1 MSVDDQGMKD
11 TFLRYV
17 ESHKEKI
24 DLQTEEGEDI
34 LYDICVRHKGLPVG
48 QRNWNELAGILALG
62 KNRGGEWLRCWMKQK
77 QRDNGTLPRNPR
89 VAIPSEISNNPDTH
103 TDATKEDMQKER
115 ESLYI
120 ERQKTR
126 DVWNAFRRSLRSE
139 TRLET
144 FKELIQECADDM
156 AALPKVEYAGSR
168 DDRNA
173 EAILMLSDFHIGDQI
188 DNFYNKY
195 NSEIAMKRLSKVVE
209 DTIDYCQREKVFRLN
224 IVGLGDFL
232 NGIIHTSAR
241 LEQEENV
248 TKQVMI
254 ASEMLAKAITEL
266 QKAAPEVVYRSCVDN
281 HGRIMADIHQNIEE
295 ENFSKIID
303 FYLEARLQGTKVVIA
318 KDNLDDDIG
327 QIDLANGKKVIFV
340 HGHRDSPERIFQNMV
355 GATHMYVDYC
365 LMGHFHSPA
374 YREENGCRIITNGC
388 LCGTE
393 QYAMSR
399 RYFGKASQ
407 TLLVFDGDNLIEH
420 IIECDLK

>member
-1 MSVDDQGMKD
+1 MSDSDQKLKD
-11 TFLRYV
+11 EFLKYV
-17 ESHKEKI
+17 EDQKEEI
-24 DLQTEEGEDI
+24 DFDTDEGKDI
-34 LYDICVRHKGLPVG
+34 VYDICLRHKALPVG
-48 QRNWNELAGILALG
+48 KRNWNELAGLLALG
-62 KNRGGEWLRCWMKQK
+62 EDRGGEWLRCWMKQR
-77 QRDNGTLPRNPR
+77 QRENGALPRNPR
-89 VAIPSEISNNPDTH
+89 VAIPSEINNNPDTH

-224 IVGLGDFL
+224 IVNLGDL
-232 NGIIHTSAR
+232 INGILHLTAR
-241 LEQEENV
+241 IEQEENV

-254 ASEMLAKAITEL
+254 ASEMLAKAIVEL
-266 QKAAPEVVYRSCVDN
+266 QKAAPEIVYRSCIDN
-281 HGRIMADIHQNIEE
+281 HGRVMADFHQNIEE
-295 ENFSKIID
+295 ENFGKIID

-318 KDNLDDDIG
+318 RDNLDDDIG

-355 GATHMYVDYC
+355 GAMHMYVDYC

-393 QYAMSR
+393 QYAMSK

>member
-1 MSVDDQGMKD
+1 MSDSDQKLKD
-11 TFLRYV
+11 EFLKYV
-17 ESHKEKI
+17 EDQKEEI
-24 DLQTEEGEDI
+24 DFDTDEGKDI
-34 LYDICVRHKGLPVG
+34 VYDICLRHKALPVG
-48 QRNWNELAGILALG
+48 KRNWNELAGLLALG
-62 KNRGGEWLRCWMKQK
+62 EDRGGEWLRCWMKQR
-77 QRDNGTLPRNPR
+77 QRENGALPRNPR

-144 FKELIQECADDM
+144 FKELIQECANDM

-232 NGIIHTSAR
+232 NGVIHTSAR

-393 QYAMSR
+393 QYAMSK